1 MIGITNPPLEIGHN
15 WRQVTGLMVS
25 RNYLEVDP
33 NILYPRIDDNNGS
46 TGIIGMEFPSMN
58 YTYFLI
64 SKTFGYTHWYGRLIN
79 LIISSLG
86 LFFFYKLICLIGF
99 KERIAFIS
107 TIFLAAS
114 IWFSFSRKMMPDT
127 YCISLMFIALYC
139 GLRFLKE
146 NKKYLLII
154 YIVICSLAIL
164 SKIPAG
170 IYLIVLVPF
179 MFCNKYKL
187 RQRLI
192 LSISTLI
199 PLALTYIWYFIWNP
213 KLANDFG
220 NWYNSGKPIQ
230 IGFIE
235 IMQNLDKTFSR
246 FYFDAFSSYI
256 VFTLFIIGLVIMF
269 VKKDKKMILAFFL
282 PFFVFLIYIFKSG
295 FYFYH
300 HNYYIIPF
308 VPVMALVAGHA
319 VSLIRKRWI
328 FLTILFLGVGES
340 IANQQHDFFIKKSEK
355 YKLTIEQIMDN
366 VSHKD
371 DLILI
376 NGNGNPQL
384 MYLAHRKGWNC
395 YDEQLSDKDYIKN
408 AVDNNCK
415 FIVIN
420 KHSDIDLNNLNL
432 SFKAVFDNDDFL
444 ILETN
449 NTAISNDNLL

>member
-1 MIGITNPPLEIGHN
+1 
-15 WRQVTGLMVS
+15 
-25 RNYLEVDP
+25 
-33 NILYPRIDDNNGS
+33 
-46 TGIIGMEFPSMN
+46 
-58 YTYFLI
+58 
-64 SKTFGYTHWYGRLIN
+64 
-79 LIISSLG
+79 
-86 LFFFYKLICLIGF
+86 
-99 KERIAFIS
+99 
-107 TIFLAAS
+107 
-114 IWFSFSRKMMPDT
+114 
-127 YCISLMFIALYC
+127 MFIALYC

-308 VPVMALVAGHA
+308 VPVMALVAGYA

-328 FLTILFLGVGES
+328 FLTILFLAVGES

-449 NTAISNDNLL
+449 NTANNSYI